1 MERGIYSS
9 KLCLVVNRLQNSLE
23 ELKSILEQYP
33 EKDGEE
39 YLRFCDNQIL
49 RINPEIKIRWAR
61 IYGSRWAHLLGNF
74 DDIALKPLRIKLN
87 NNYGILIDNSNS
99 LPPADLQQL
108 IAILKEC
115 FEDGPLSGTRD
126 S

>member
-9 KLCLVVNRLQNSLE
+9 KLCLVVNQLQNSLE

-39 YLRFCDNQIL
+39 YLLFCDNQIL
-49 RINPEIKIRWAR
+49 HIYPQIEMRWAR
-61 IYGSRWAHLLGNF
+61 IYGSRWAQLLGNF
-74 DDIALKPLRIKLN
+74 VDIPFKPLRIKLN
-87 NNYGILIDNSNS
+87 DKYGLLIDNANS
-99 LPPADLQQL
+99 LPPADLEQL

-115 FEDGPLSGTRD
+115 FEDEPLSGTGIC
-126 S
+126 